1 MWYVTK
7 MKTPLDPSLL
17 ESLLQEQVEQN
28 KALRKQLSEQTTLLR
43 QQSILVENLQ
53 QQIAQLQRML
63 FGQKSERQP
72 KASQDNKDAEK
83 QTTTT
88 NKVSRQNSA
97 ESQGNGRRQFPAHL
111 ERVTIIHDLP
121 EQEKHCPCCH
131 SHLKKIGEQTTEQL
145 DFVPAKLIVNQ
156 HVKYKY
162 ACKRCQGHIATAK
175 MPEQPIDKGAA
186 GSGLLAEVLINKYD
200 DAMPLYRQ
208 ERRWQRLGYALPRS
222 SLCDWVMQCAERL
235 KPIVDAM
242 VQQCVLTAQKIH
254 TDDTTVPIL
263 AKGKTHTGR
272 LWVYRSGG
280 LAPPC
285 VVYQYSKTRRKSVPE
300 NFFKQYKGYI
310 QADAYA
316 GYDCLFESNDRIE
329 VGCMAHARRKFT
341 DILNSVPSSA
351 LTHQAIDYFAQL
363 YQIEKQAKAMTPQQR
378 YYFRRY
384 WAKPILKQF
393 YRWLKTTYAH
403 APPKAPLA
411 KAIQYTLNHWQA
423 LNNYL
428 RDGILDIDNN
438 AAERAIRPLVI
449 GRKNYL
455 FAGSHQGAEAAA
467 VIYSLIETCKING
480 INSYQYIKSTLEKL
494 PTTLHKDIH
503 TLFPVN
509 WIPLD

>member
-1 MWYVTK
+1 MWYGVG
-7 MKTPLDPSLL
+7 MKTPADTNLL
-17 ESLLQEQVEQN
+17 ESLLNEQLAQN
-28 KALRKQLSEQTTLLR
+28 KELRQQLSEQTSLLQKQSTL
-43 QQSILVENLQ
+43 IENLQ
-53 QQIAQLQRML
+53 QQIAQFQRML

-72 KASQDNKDAEK
+72 KQSQDDKNSLKHDTPAK
-83 QTTTT
+83 QASHQD
-88 NKVSRQNSA
+88 K
-97 ESQGNGRRQFPAHL
+97 SQSQRNGRRQFPDSL

-131 SHLKKIGEQTTEQL
+131 SSLKKMGEQTTEQL

-156 HVKYKY
+156 HIKYKY
-162 ACKRCQGHIATAK
+162 ACKACQGYIVTAK

-200 DAMPLYRQ
+200 DALPLYRQ
-208 ERRWQRLGYALPRS
+208 ERRWERLGYHLPRS
-222 SLCDWVMQCAERL
+222 SLSDWVIQCAERL
-235 KPIVDAM
+235 KPIVVAM
-242 VQQCVLTAQKIH
+242 TQQCVLTAQKIH
-254 TDDTTVPIL
+254 TDDTTVPVL

-285 VVYQYSKTRRKSVPE
+285 VIYQYSKTRQKSIPE
-300 NFFKQYKGYI
+300 NFFKHYKGYI

-316 GYDCLFESNDRIE
+316 GYDCLFESKDRIE

-341 DILNSVPSSA
+341 DILKSAPSSVLA
-351 LTHQAIDYFAQL
+351 QQAIDYFAEL
-363 YQIEKQAKAMTPQQR
+363 YHIEKQAKTMTPQQR

-384 WAKPILKQF
+384 HAKPILKQF
-393 YRWLKTTYAH
+393 YRWLNKIYAN
-403 APPKAPLA
+403 APPKTPMA
-411 KAIQYTLNHWQA
+411 KAIQYVLNHWQA

-428 RDGILDIDNN
+428 RDGVLDIDNN
-438 AAERAIRPLVI
+438 AAERLIRPLVI

-467 VIYSLIETCKING
+467 VIYSLIESCKILG
-480 INSYQYIKSTLEKL
+480 INSYDYIKSTLERL
-494 PTTLHKDIH
+494 PTTLYRDIH

-509 WIPLD
+509 WKPLD